1 MKELIYYASLK
12 MVPIA
17 YDSDSDDDNFSI
29 NIPWIS
35 SMKCL
40 GRCVQ
45 YVQREKNSRFLLI

>member
-1 MKELIYYASLK
+1 

-35 SMKCL
+35 SKKCL
-40 GRCVQ
+40 GRCVCVQ
-45 YVQREKNSRFLLI
+45 YVQREMNPRFLLI